1 MCLKITVMERPG
13 NFVLVIFG
21 ATGDLTSRKLIPA
34 IYSFSVQNMMSDKYM
49 ILEADPI
56 STDSTR

>member
-1 MCLKITVMERPG
+1 MERPG